1 MTVQINRPKF
11 QPKRDGY
18 IAKIA
23 TWGMNPCKKERFLNG
38 NHDGCPMF
46 WRFLFM
52 FVWSLGA
59 LRDDGVKQSYDETGR
74 PTKINQTMLRVN
86 EAVSDFSET
95 KTAQYVG
102 KGIGMIFSG
111 AFILTG
117 SLVVLVFVL
126 AIGKAIY
133 SIFAGG
139 RESIL
144 QAGGI
149 LGIAALGILTCI
161 LLWKGI
167 ARLVRWID
175 TTEAWA
181 LFVQKLKGLKEKTCP
196 VVTFA

>member
-1 MTVQINRPKF
+1 MNVHF
-11 QPKRDGY
+11 QKDGY
-18 IAKIA
+18 IAKVL
-23 TWGMNPCKKERFLNG
+23 TWGMPQRKRVSYVNG
-38 NHDGCPMF
+38 LQNGCPMF

-59 LRDDGVKQSYDETGR
+59 LRNDGVEQSQDEAHR

-111 AFILTG
+111 AFMLTG
-117 SLVVLVFVL
+117 SIFILGLVA
-126 AIGKAIY
+126 AIGKIVY
-133 SIFAGG
+133 GIIAGG

-144 QAGGI
+144 EAGGT
-149 LGIAALGILTCI
+149 LGIVALAILACI
-161 LLWKGI
+161 LLWKGV
-167 ARLVRWID
+167 ARLARWID
-175 TTEAWA
+175 STEAWA
-181 LFVQKLKGLKEKTCP
+181 LFVQKLKSLKEKTCP